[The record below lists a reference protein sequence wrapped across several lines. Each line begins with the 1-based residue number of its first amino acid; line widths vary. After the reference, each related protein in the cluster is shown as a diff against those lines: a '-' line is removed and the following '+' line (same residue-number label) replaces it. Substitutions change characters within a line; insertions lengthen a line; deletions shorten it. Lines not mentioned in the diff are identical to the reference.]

1 MGTDSSAALVARG
14 PGGLHWPLRQGRLRL
29 RFEAAKGIWV
39 PGYLLGCAPRGEG
52 QGCVWQV
59 CSTQATQGRWEGQG
73 KAGSRTVLVVYRT
86 LGSYVGFGVHQI
98 EFATTHSHT
107 HSPTRSPLA
116 LLLPSHTTIVFFW
129 ITLPGL
135 PCFTQPAR
143 HISVSLSFSKTFIAS
158 LLSLACHGSAH
169 QRAHHQV

>member
-1 MGTDSSAALVARG
+1 M
-14 PGGLHWPLRQGRLRL
+14 
-29 RFEAAKGIWV
+29 
-39 PGYLLGCAPRGEG
+39 
-52 QGCVWQV
+52 WQV
-59 CSTQATQGRWEGQG
+59 RSTQATQGRWEGQG

-86 LGSYVGFGVHQI
+86 LGSYVGVGVHQI

-107 HSPTRSPLA
+107 LTRPHAHFWPFFYPLTP
-116 LLLPSHTTIVFFW
+116 PSFFW

-169 QRAHHQV
+169 QRAHHQVSPTVHRYARMVRLGSSTRSATARACKPRNRLATSLSITSYLLAR